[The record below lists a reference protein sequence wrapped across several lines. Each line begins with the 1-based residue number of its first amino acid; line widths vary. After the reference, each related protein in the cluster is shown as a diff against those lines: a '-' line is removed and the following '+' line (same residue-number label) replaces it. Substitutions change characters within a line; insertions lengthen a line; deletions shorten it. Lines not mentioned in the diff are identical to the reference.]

1 MVNSDDKSDSF
12 DNDNNDD
19 NNEDVTTS
27 SSPRRSNNSNKNVN
41 LFGFNVP
48 SDTVNLVLGALG
60 VIGTI
65 GTGMML
71 YDKYNQNKIN
81 QEVQQKKEQEAEALI
96 EYYKNLQNQETQQ
109 NQIQQ
114 QANNSA
120 YLKNDLFSNNA
131 DYIQALN
138 KELDNSNSSNSE
150 IYGGGNN
157 QISTQSS
164 QQPVQQS
171 PPLINVGKYQQYEEI
186 KKQKKDTNQQPL
198 IDTSLY
204 LDSQSPDSTSYF

>member
-19 NNEDVTTS
+19 DITTS
-27 SSPRRSNNSNKNVN
+27 NSPRRSNSGSNKNVN

-60 VIGTI
+60 LIGTV
-65 GTGMML
+65 GTGIML
-71 YDKYNQNKIN
+71 YDKYNQNKVN
-81 QEVQQKKEQEAEALI
+81 QEAQQKKEQEAEALI

-150 IYGGGNN
+150 IYGGNN
-157 QISTQSS
+157 QISTQQPAP
-164 QQPVQQS
+164 QQQQ

-186 KKQKKDTNQQPL
+186 KKQKKDINGQQPL